1 MKDLENHAKNMDS
14 QYDKCQ
20 EVWCVGESEKFTG
33 EKRLVS
39 HPCIHLQLK
48 NISPLM
54 WVEHLQNHQSLVNT
68 FIIFYPSRSELRWWT
83 MAEERMK
90 EANLQSYPYLSCWGL
105 QNFKS

>member
-39 HPCIHLQLK
+39 QPCIHLQLK

-54 WVEHLQNHQSLVNT
+54 WVEQLQNYQSLVNT
-68 FIIFYPSRSELRWWT
+68 FVHQDLNLGGGPWLRSE
-83 MAEERMK
+83 
-90 EANLQSYPYLSCWGL
+90 
-105 QNFKS
+105 